1 MEKFKRLYIIYKGI
15 FDMRL
20 FVYYFLDVIL
30 SILLGIFLIQQ
41 KRFIFIVILIFVYL
55 LILKNKFSNILR
67 LILIILSFISFIN
80 IICYYSIQ
88 NDYVSLKQFR
98 VVSKNS
104 KDVILKS
111 RDSISRK
118 YIIKDF
124 ENLDDIKIG
133 MILNLDGEIKKLS
146 YYDIG
151 VVGEIKNYRINEFK
165 TDFIYKFINMK
176 NIIKDFFVT
185 KFGYEKGNILSGL
198 TFGYTSGL
206 DKEYKNDLKSL
217 GLVHI
222 LSVSGLHMNFIFIF
236 ISKILSVAPSLFVS
250 FLYLM
255 FTGVKVSGIRAF
267 TMMFLKQTAPKLYKT
282 YDGINALCV
291 AGVIILLLRPYEIFN
306 MGFVYSFSATLGIL
320 MFNSKINGYLY
331 KMPKLFA
338 DSISLILSAQI
349 FIFPISILIE
359 RKLEFGFLLSNMILV
374 PFYSILMI
382 FGILFV
388 FFGMVP
394 LVNEIMLYLINF
406 IFDIIDGG
414 ILCIKMIIPNGIYLN
429 DYIIIFILCLYVIYF
444 LSKKV
449 SYNKINNIPI
459 FLFGLCFISL
469 NVFDLKVEFGKYFD
483 KNYVILRNKF
493 RSYMYVDKKIKDTQA
508 LEEKLGVDNVFQDID
523 EKELMFS
530 NKKIKINFNDDKI
543 YVEINRKQINVL
555 NEEYTARYYS
565 NIYPNRY
572 YVIF

>member
-1 MEKFKRLYIIYKGI
+1 
-15 FDMRL
+15 MRL
-20 FVYYFLDVIL
+20 FVYYFLDIIL

-41 KRFIFIVILIFVYL
+41 KKIIFIVILIFISL
-55 LILKNKFSNILR
+55 LILKNKFSNIVR

-80 IICYYSIQ
+80 IISYYSIQ

-98 VVSKNS
+98 VVNKNS

-111 RDSISRK
+111 RDIISRK

-146 YYDIG
+146 YYDVGI
-151 VVGEIKNYRINEFK
+151 VGEIKNYKINEFK

-176 NIIKDFFVT
+176 NVIKDFFVM
-185 KFGYEKGNILSGL
+185 KFGDEKGNILSGL
-198 TFGYTSGL
+198 TFGDTSGL

-222 LSVSGLHMNFIFIF
+222 LSVSGFHMNLIFMF
-236 ISKILSVAPSLFVS
+236 ISKILSVAPSLFIS

-267 TMMFLKQTAPKLYKT
+267 TMMFLKQTAPKLYRT

-320 MFNSKINGYLY
+320 MFNRKINDYFY
-331 KMPKLFA
+331 KMPKLLA
-338 DSISLILSAQI
+338 DSVSLILSAQI

-359 RKLEFGFLLSNMILV
+359 RKLEFGFLLSNMLLV
-374 PFYSILMI
+374 PFYSVLMI

-394 LVNEIMLYLINF
+394 IVNEIILYLINF
-406 IFDIIDGG
+406 IFAVIDGG
-414 ILCIKMIIPNGIYLN
+414 ILFIKMITPKGIYLN
-429 DYIIIFILCLYVIYF
+429 DYIVIFILCLYAIYF

-449 SYNKINNIPI
+449 SYNKIKNIPI
-459 FLFGLCFISL
+459 LLFGLCFIFL

-493 RSYMYVDKKIKDTQA
+493 RSYMYVDKKIKDTQT
-508 LEEKLGVDNVFQDID
+508 LEEKLGVDKVFQDVD
-523 EKELMFS
+523 EKEIMFS
-530 NKKIKINFNDDKI
+530 NKRININFNDDKI
-543 YVEINRKQINVL
+543 YVEINRRQIDVL
-555 NEEYTARYYS
+555 NEEHTARYYS
-565 NIYPNRY
+565 DIYPNKY

>member
-1 MEKFKRLYIIYKGI
+1 
-15 FDMRL
+15 MRL
-20 FVYYFLDVIL
+20 FVYYFLDIIL

-41 KRFIFIVILIFVYL
+41 KKIIFIVILIFISL
-55 LILKNKFSNILR
+55 LILKNKFSNIVR

-80 IICYYSIQ
+80 IISYYSIQ

-98 VVSKNS
+98 VVNKNS

-111 RDSISRK
+111 RDIISRK

-133 MILNLDGEIKKLS
+133 MILNLDGEIKKLI
-146 YYDIG
+146 YYDVG
-151 VVGEIKNYRINEFK
+151 VVGEIKNYKINEFK
-165 TDFIYKFINMK
+165 TDFVYKFINMK
-176 NIIKDFFVT
+176 NVIKDFFVM
-185 KFGYEKGNILSGL
+185 KFGDEKGNILSGL
-198 TFGYTSGL
+198 TFGDTSGL

-222 LSVSGLHMNFIFIF
+222 LSVSGFHMNLIFMF
-236 ISKILSVAPSLFVS
+236 ISKILSVVPSLFIS

-267 TMMFLKQTAPKLYKT
+267 TMMFLKQTAPKLYRT

-320 MFNSKINGYLY
+320 MFNRKINDYLY
-331 KMPKLFA
+331 KMPKLLA

-359 RKLEFGFLLSNMILV
+359 RKLEFGFLLSNMLLV
-374 PFYSILMI
+374 PFYSVLMI

-394 LVNEIMLYLINF
+394 LVNEIILYLINF
-406 IFDIIDGG
+406 IFAVIDGG
-414 ILCIKMIIPNGIYLN
+414 ILFIKIITPKGIYLN

-449 SYNKINNIPI
+449 SYNKIKNIPI
-459 FLFGLCFISL
+459 LLFGLCFIFL

-493 RSYMYVDKKIKDTQA
+493 RSYMYVDKKIKETQT
-508 LEEKLGVDNVFQDID
+508 LEEKLGVDKVFQDVD
-523 EKELMFS
+523 EKEIMFS
-530 NKKIKINFNDDKI
+530 NKRININFNDDKI
-543 YVEINRKQINVL
+543 YVEINRKQIDVL

-565 NIYPNRY
+565 DIYPNKY

>member
-1 MEKFKRLYIIYKGI
+1 
-15 FDMRL
+15 MRL
-20 FVYYFLDVIL
+20 FVYYFLNVIL

-41 KRFIFIVILIFVYL
+41 KKIIFIVILIFISL
-55 LILKNKFSNILR
+55 LILKNKFSNIVR

-80 IICYYSIQ
+80 IISYYSIQ

-98 VVSKNS
+98 VVNKNS

-111 RDSISRK
+111 RDIISRK

-133 MILNLDGEIKKLS
+133 MILDLDGEIKKLS
-146 YYDIG
+146 YYDVGI
-151 VVGEIKNYRINEFK
+151 VGEIKNYKINEFK

-176 NIIKDFFVT
+176 NVIKDFFVM
-185 KFGYEKGNILSGL
+185 KFGDEKGNILSGL
-198 TFGYTSGL
+198 TFGDTSGL

-222 LSVSGLHMNFIFIF
+222 LSVSGFHMNLIFMF
-236 ISKILSVAPSLFVS
+236 ISKILSVAPSLFIS

-267 TMMFLKQTAPKLYKT
+267 TMMFLKQTAPKLYRT

-320 MFNSKINGYLY
+320 MFNRKINDYFY
-331 KMPKLFA
+331 KMPKLLA
-338 DSISLILSAQI
+338 DSVSLILSAQI

-359 RKLEFGFLLSNMILV
+359 RKLEFGFLLSNMLLV
-374 PFYSILMI
+374 PFYSVLMI

-394 LVNEIMLYLINF
+394 IVNEIILYLINF
-406 IFDIIDGG
+406 IFAVIDGG
-414 ILCIKMIIPNGIYLN
+414 ILFIKIITPKGIYLN

-449 SYNKINNIPI
+449 SYNKIKNIPI
-459 FLFGLCFISL
+459 LLFGLCFIFL

-493 RSYMYVDKKIKDTQA
+493 RSYMYVDKKIKDTQT
-508 LEEKLGVDNVFQDID
+508 LEEKLGVDKVFQDVD
-523 EKELMFS
+523 EKEIMFS
-530 NKKIKINFNDDKI
+530 NKRININFNDDKI
-543 YVEINRKQINVL
+543 YVEINRRQIDVL
-555 NEEYTARYYS
+555 NEEHTARYYS
-565 NIYPNRY
+565 DIYPNKY

>member
-1 MEKFKRLYIIYKGI
+1 
-15 FDMRL
+15 MRL
-20 FVYYFLDVIL
+20 FVYYFLNVIL

-41 KRFIFIVILIFVYL
+41 KKIIFIVILIFISL
-55 LILKNKFSNILR
+55 LILKNKFSNIVR

-80 IICYYSIQ
+80 IISYYSIQ

-98 VVSKNS
+98 VVNKNS

-111 RDSISRK
+111 RDIISRK

-146 YYDIG
+146 YYDVGI
-151 VVGEIKNYRINEFK
+151 VGEIKNYKINEFK

-176 NIIKDFFVT
+176 NVIKDFFVM
-185 KFGYEKGNILSGL
+185 KFGDEKGNILSGL
-198 TFGYTSGL
+198 TFGDTSGL

-222 LSVSGLHMNFIFIF
+222 LSVSGFHMNLIFMF
-236 ISKILSVAPSLFVS
+236 ISKILSVAPSLFIS

-267 TMMFLKQTAPKLYKT
+267 TMMFLKQTAPKLYRT

-320 MFNSKINGYLY
+320 MFNRKINDYFY
-331 KMPKLFA
+331 KMPKLLA
-338 DSISLILSAQI
+338 DSVSLILSAQI

-359 RKLEFGFLLSNMILV
+359 RKLEFGFLLSNMLLV
-374 PFYSILMI
+374 PFYSVLMI

-394 LVNEIMLYLINF
+394 IVNEIILYLINF
-406 IFDIIDGG
+406 IFAVIDGG
-414 ILCIKMIIPNGIYLN
+414 ILFIKIITPKGIYLN
-429 DYIIIFILCLYVIYF
+429 DYIVIFILCLYAIYF

-449 SYNKINNIPI
+449 SYNKIKNIPI
-459 FLFGLCFISL
+459 LLFGLCFIFL

-493 RSYMYVDKKIKDTQA
+493 RSYMYVDKKIKDTQT
-508 LEEKLGVDNVFQDID
+508 LEEKLGVDKVFQDVD
-523 EKELMFS
+523 EKEIMFS
-530 NKKIKINFNDDKI
+530 NKRININFNDDKI
-543 YVEINRKQINVL
+543 YVEINRRQIDVL
-555 NEEYTARYYS
+555 NEEHTARYYS
-565 NIYPNRY
+565 DIYPNKY

>member
-1 MEKFKRLYIIYKGI
+1 
-15 FDMRL
+15 MRL
-20 FVYYFLDVIL
+20 FVYYFLNVIL

-41 KRFIFIVILIFVYL
+41 KKIIFIVILIFISL
-55 LILKNKFSNILR
+55 LILKNKFSNIVR

-80 IICYYSIQ
+80 IISYYSIQ

-98 VVSKNS
+98 VVNKNS

-111 RDSISRK
+111 RDIISRK

-146 YYDIG
+146 YYDVG
-151 VVGEIKNYRINEFK
+151 VVGEIKNYKINEFK

-176 NIIKDFFVT
+176 NVIKDFFVM
-185 KFGYEKGNILSGL
+185 KFGDEKGNILSGL
-198 TFGYTSGL
+198 TFGDTSGL

-222 LSVSGLHMNFIFIF
+222 LSVSGFHMNLIFMF
-236 ISKILSVAPSLFVS
+236 ISKILSVAPSLFIS

-267 TMMFLKQTAPKLYKT
+267 TMMFLKQTAPKLYRT

-320 MFNSKINGYLY
+320 MFNRKINDYFY
-331 KMPKLFA
+331 KMPKLLA
-338 DSISLILSAQI
+338 DSVSLILSAQI

-359 RKLEFGFLLSNMILV
+359 RKLEFGFLLSNMLLV
-374 PFYSILMI
+374 PFYSVLMI

-394 LVNEIMLYLINF
+394 IVNEIILYLINF
-406 IFDIIDGG
+406 IFAVIDGG
-414 ILCIKMIIPNGIYLN
+414 ILFIKIITPKGIYLN

-449 SYNKINNIPI
+449 SYNKIKNIPI
-459 FLFGLCFISL
+459 LLFGLCFIFL

-493 RSYMYVDKKIKDTQA
+493 RSYMYVDKKIKDTQT
-508 LEEKLGVDNVFQDID
+508 LEEKLGVDKVFQDVD
-523 EKELMFS
+523 EKEIMFS
-530 NKKIKINFNDDKI
+530 NKRININFNDDKI
-543 YVEINRKQINVL
+543 YVEINRRQIDVL
-555 NEEYTARYYS
+555 NEEHTARYYS
-565 NIYPNRY
+565 DIYPNKY

>member
-1 MEKFKRLYIIYKGI
+1 
-15 FDMRL
+15 MRL
-20 FVYYFLDVIL
+20 FVYYFLDIIL

-41 KRFIFIVILIFVYL
+41 KKIIFIVILIFISL
-55 LILKNKFSNILR
+55 LILKNKFSNIVR

-80 IICYYSIQ
+80 IISYYSIQ

-98 VVSKNS
+98 VVNKNS

-111 RDSISRK
+111 RDIISRK

-146 YYDIG
+146 YYDVG
-151 VVGEIKNYRINEFK
+151 VVGEIKNYKINEFK

-176 NIIKDFFVT
+176 NVIKDFFVM
-185 KFGYEKGNILSGL
+185 KFGDEKGNILSGL
-198 TFGYTSGL
+198 TFGDTSGL

-222 LSVSGLHMNFIFIF
+222 LSVSGFHMNLIFMF
-236 ISKILSVAPSLFVS
+236 ISKILSVAPSLFIS

-267 TMMFLKQTAPKLYKT
+267 TMMFLKQTAPKLYRT

-320 MFNSKINGYLY
+320 MFNRKINDYFY
-331 KMPKLFA
+331 KMPKLLA
-338 DSISLILSAQI
+338 DSVSLILSAQI

-359 RKLEFGFLLSNMILV
+359 RKLEFGFLLSNMLLV
-374 PFYSILMI
+374 PFYSVLMI

-394 LVNEIMLYLINF
+394 IVNEIILYLINF
-406 IFDIIDGG
+406 IFAVIDGG
-414 ILCIKMIIPNGIYLN
+414 ILFIKMITPKGIYLN
-429 DYIIIFILCLYVIYF
+429 DYIVIFILCLYAIYF

-449 SYNKINNIPI
+449 SYNKIKNIPI
-459 FLFGLCFISL
+459 LLFGLCFIFL

-493 RSYMYVDKKIKDTQA
+493 RSYMYVDKKIKDTQT
-508 LEEKLGVDNVFQDID
+508 LEEKLGVDKVFQDVD
-523 EKELMFS
+523 EKEIMFS
-530 NKKIKINFNDDKI
+530 NKRININFNDDKI
-543 YVEINRKQINVL
+543 YVEINRKQIDVL

-565 NIYPNRY
+565 DIYPNKY

>member
-1 MEKFKRLYIIYKGI
+1 
-15 FDMRL
+15 MRL
-20 FVYYFLDVIL
+20 FVYYFLNVIL

-41 KRFIFIVILIFVYL
+41 KKIIFIVILIFISL
-55 LILKNKFSNILR
+55 LILKNKFSNIVR

-80 IICYYSIQ
+80 IISYYSIQ

-98 VVSKNS
+98 VVNKNS

-111 RDSISRK
+111 RDIISRK

-146 YYDIG
+146 YYDVG
-151 VVGEIKNYRINEFK
+151 VVGEIKNYKINEFK

-176 NIIKDFFVT
+176 NVIKDFFVM
-185 KFGYEKGNILSGL
+185 KFGDEKGNILSGL
-198 TFGYTSGL
+198 TFGDTSGL

-222 LSVSGLHMNFIFIF
+222 LSVSGFHMNLIFMF
-236 ISKILSVAPSLFVS
+236 ISKILSVAPSLFIS

-267 TMMFLKQTAPKLYKT
+267 TMMFLKQTAPKLYRT

-320 MFNSKINGYLY
+320 MFNRKINDYFY
-331 KMPKLFA
+331 KMPKLLA
-338 DSISLILSAQI
+338 DSVSLILSAQI

-359 RKLEFGFLLSNMILV
+359 RKLEFGFLLSNMLLV
-374 PFYSILMI
+374 PFYSVLMI

-394 LVNEIMLYLINF
+394 IVNEIILYLINF
-406 IFDIIDGG
+406 IFAVIDGG
-414 ILCIKMIIPNGIYLN
+414 ILFIEMITPKGIYLN
-429 DYIIIFILCLYVIYF
+429 DYIVIFILCLYAIYF

-449 SYNKINNIPI
+449 SYNKIKNIPI
-459 FLFGLCFISL
+459 LLFGLCFIFL

-493 RSYMYVDKKIKDTQA
+493 RSYMYVDKKIKDTQT
-508 LEEKLGVDNVFQDID
+508 LEEKLGVDKVFQDVD
-523 EKELMFS
+523 EKEIMFS
-530 NKKIKINFNDDKI
+530 NKRININFNDDKI
-543 YVEINRKQINVL
+543 YVEINRIQIDVL
-555 NEEYTARYYS
+555 NEEHTARYYS
-565 NIYPNRY
+565 DIYPNKY

>member
-1 MEKFKRLYIIYKGI
+1 
-15 FDMRL
+15 MRL

-41 KRFIFIVILIFVYL
+41 KKIIFIVILIFISL
-55 LILKNKFSNILR
+55 LILKNKFSNIVR

-80 IICYYSIQ
+80 IISYYSIQ

-98 VVSKNS
+98 VVNKNS

-111 RDSISRK
+111 RDIISRK

-146 YYDIG
+146 YYDVG
-151 VVGEIKNYRINEFK
+151 VVGEIKNYKINEFK

-176 NIIKDFFVT
+176 NVIKDFFVM
-185 KFGYEKGNILSGL
+185 KFGDEKGNILSGL
-198 TFGYTSGL
+198 TFGDTSGL

-222 LSVSGLHMNFIFIF
+222 LSVSGFHMNLIFMF
-236 ISKILSVAPSLFVS
+236 ISKILSVAPSLFIS

-267 TMMFLKQTAPKLYKT
+267 TMMFLKQTAPKLYRT

-320 MFNSKINGYLY
+320 IFNRKINDYFY
-331 KMPKLFA
+331 KMPKLLA
-338 DSISLILSAQI
+338 DSVSLILSAQI

-359 RKLEFGFLLSNMILV
+359 RKLEFGFLLSNMLLV
-374 PFYSILMI
+374 PFYSVLMI

-394 LVNEIMLYLINF
+394 LVNEIILYLINF
-406 IFDIIDGG
+406 IFAVIDGG
-414 ILCIKMIIPNGIYLN
+414 ILFIKMITPKGIYLN

-449 SYNKINNIPI
+449 SYNKIKNIPI
-459 FLFGLCFISL
+459 LLFSLCFIFL

-493 RSYMYVDKKIKDTQA
+493 RSYMYVDKKIKDTQT
-508 LEEKLGVDNVFQDID
+508 LEEKLGVDKVFQDVD
-523 EKELMFS
+523 EKDLMFS
-530 NKKIKINFNDDKI
+530 NKKININFNDDKI
-543 YVEINRKQINVL
+543 YVEINKKQIDVL
-555 NEEYTARYYS
+555 NQEYIARYYS
-565 NIYPNRY
+565 DIYPNKY

>member
-1 MEKFKRLYIIYKGI
+1 MEKIQKIIYKGI

-41 KRFIFIVILIFVYL
+41 KKIIFIVILIFISL
-55 LILKNKFSNILR
+55 LILKNKFSNIVR

-80 IICYYSIQ
+80 IISYYSIQ
-88 NDYVSLKQFR
+88 NDYISLKQFR
-98 VVSKNS
+98 VVNKSS

-111 RDSISRK
+111 RDIISRK

-146 YYDIG
+146 YYDVG
-151 VVGEIKNYRINEFK
+151 VVGEIKNYKINEFK

-176 NIIKDFFVT
+176 NVIKDFFVI
-185 KFGYEKGNILSGL
+185 KFGDEKGNILSGL
-198 TFGYTSGL
+198 TFGDASGL

-222 LSVSGLHMNFIFIF
+222 LSVSGFHMNLIFMF
-236 ISKILSVAPSLFVS
+236 ISKILSVAPSLFIS

-267 TMMFLKQTAPKLYKT
+267 TMMFLKQTAPKLYRT

-320 MFNSKINGYLY
+320 MFNRKINDYFY
-331 KMPKLFA
+331 KMPKLLA
-338 DSISLILSAQI
+338 DSVSLILSAQI

-359 RKLEFGFLLSNMILV
+359 RKLEFGFLLSNVLLV
-374 PFYSILMI
+374 PFYSVLMI

-394 LVNEIMLYLINF
+394 LVNEIILYLINF
-406 IFDIIDGG
+406 IFAVIDGG
-414 ILCIKMIIPNGIYLN
+414 ILFIKMITPKGIYLN
-429 DYIIIFILCLYVIYF
+429 DYIIIFILCLYIIYF

-449 SYNKINNIPI
+449 SYNKIKNIPI
-459 FLFGLCFISL
+459 LLFGLCFIFL

-493 RSYMYVDKKIKDTQA
+493 RSYMYVDKKIKDTQT
-508 LEEKLGVDNVFQDID
+508 LEEKLGVDKVFQDVD
-523 EKELMFS
+523 EKEIMFS
-530 NKKIKINFNDDKI
+530 NKRININFNDDKI
-543 YVEINRKQINVL
+543 YVEINRKQIDVL

-565 NIYPNRY
+565 DIYPNKY

>member
-1 MEKFKRLYIIYKGI
+1 
-15 FDMRL
+15 MRL
-20 FVYYFLDVIL
+20 FVYYFLNVIL

-41 KRFIFIVILIFVYL
+41 KKIIFIVILIFISL
-55 LILKNKFSNILR
+55 LILKNKFSNIVR

-80 IICYYSIQ
+80 IISYYSIQ

-111 RDSISRK
+111 RDIISRK

-146 YYDIG
+146 YYDVG
-151 VVGEIKNYRINEFK
+151 VVGEIKNYKINEFK

-176 NIIKDFFVT
+176 NVIKDFFVM
-185 KFGYEKGNILSGL
+185 KFGDEKGNILSGL
-198 TFGYTSGL
+198 TFGDTSGL

-222 LSVSGLHMNFIFIF
+222 LSVSGFHMNLIFMF
-236 ISKILSVAPSLFVS
+236 ISKILSVAPSLFIS

-267 TMMFLKQTAPKLYKT
+267 TMMFLKQTAPKLYRT

-320 MFNSKINGYLY
+320 MFNRKINDYFY
-331 KMPKLFA
+331 KMPKLLA
-338 DSISLILSAQI
+338 DSVSLILSAQI

-359 RKLEFGFLLSNMILV
+359 RKLEFGFLLSNMLLV
-374 PFYSILMI
+374 PFYSVLMI

-394 LVNEIMLYLINF
+394 IVNEIILYLINF
-406 IFDIIDGG
+406 IFAVIDGG
-414 ILCIKMIIPNGIYLN
+414 ILFIKMITPKGIYLN
-429 DYIIIFILCLYVIYF
+429 DYIVIFILCLYAIYF

-449 SYNKINNIPI
+449 SYNKIKNIPI
-459 FLFGLCFISL
+459 LLFGLCFIFL

-493 RSYMYVDKKIKDTQA
+493 RSYMYVDKKIKDTQT
-508 LEEKLGVDNVFQDID
+508 LEEKLGVDKVFQDVD
-523 EKELMFS
+523 EKEIMFS
-530 NKKIKINFNDDKI
+530 NKRININFNDDKI
-543 YVEINRKQINVL
+543 YVEINRRQIDVL
-555 NEEYTARYYS
+555 NEEHTARYYS
-565 NIYPNRY
+565 DIYPNKY

>member
-1 MEKFKRLYIIYKGI
+1 
-15 FDMRL
+15 MRL
-20 FVYYFLDVIL
+20 FVYYFLDIIL

-41 KRFIFIVILIFVYL
+41 KKIIFIVILIFISL
-55 LILKNKFSNILR
+55 LILKNKFSNIVR

-80 IICYYSIQ
+80 IISYYSIQ

-98 VVSKNS
+98 VVNKNS

-111 RDSISRK
+111 RDIISRK

-146 YYDIG
+146 YYDVG
-151 VVGEIKNYRINEFK
+151 VVGEIKNYKINEFK
-165 TDFIYKFINMK
+165 TDFVYKFINMK
-176 NIIKDFFVT
+176 NVIKDFFVM
-185 KFGYEKGNILSGL
+185 KFGDEKGNILSGL
-198 TFGYTSGL
+198 TFGDTSGL

-222 LSVSGLHMNFIFIF
+222 LSVSGFHMNLIFMF
-236 ISKILSVAPSLFVS
+236 ISKILSVVPSLFIS

-267 TMMFLKQTAPKLYKT
+267 TMMFLKQTAPKLYRT

-320 MFNSKINGYLY
+320 MFNRKINDYLY
-331 KMPKLFA
+331 KMPKLLA

-359 RKLEFGFLLSNMILV
+359 RKLEFGFLLSNMLLV
-374 PFYSILMI
+374 PFYSVLMI

-394 LVNEIMLYLINF
+394 LVNEIILYLINF
-406 IFDIIDGG
+406 IFAVIDGG
-414 ILCIKMIIPNGIYLN
+414 ILFIKMITPKGIYLN

-449 SYNKINNIPI
+449 SYNKIKNIPI
-459 FLFGLCFISL
+459 LLFGLCFIFL

-493 RSYMYVDKKIKDTQA
+493 RSYMYVDKKIKETQT
-508 LEEKLGVDNVFQDID
+508 LEEKLGVDKVFQDVD
-523 EKELMFS
+523 EKEIMFS
-530 NKKIKINFNDDKI
+530 NKRININFNDDKI
-543 YVEINRKQINVL
+543 YVEINRKQIDVL

-565 NIYPNRY
+565 DIYPNKY

>member
-1 MEKFKRLYIIYKGI
+1 
-15 FDMRL
+15 MRL
-20 FVYYFLDVIL
+20 FVYYFLDIIL

-41 KRFIFIVILIFVYL
+41 KKIIFIVILIFISL
-55 LILKNKFSNILR
+55 LILKNKFSNIVR

-80 IICYYSIQ
+80 IISYYSIQ

-98 VVSKNS
+98 VVNKNS

-111 RDSISRK
+111 RDIISRK

-146 YYDIG
+146 YYDVG
-151 VVGEIKNYRINEFK
+151 VVGEIKNYKINEFK
-165 TDFIYKFINMK
+165 TDFVYKFINMK
-176 NIIKDFFVT
+176 NVIKDFFVM

-198 TFGYTSGL
+198 TFGDTSGL

-222 LSVSGLHMNFIFIF
+222 LSVSGFHMNLIFMF
-236 ISKILSVAPSLFVS
+236 ISKILSVVPSLFIS

-267 TMMFLKQTAPKLYKT
+267 TMMFLKQTAPKLYRT

-320 MFNSKINGYLY
+320 MFNRKINDYLY
-331 KMPKLFA
+331 KMPKLLA

-359 RKLEFGFLLSNMILV
+359 RKLEFGFLLSNMLLV
-374 PFYSILMI
+374 PFYSVLMI

-394 LVNEIMLYLINF
+394 LVNEINLYLINF
-406 IFDIIDGG
+406 IFAVIDGG
-414 ILCIKMIIPNGIYLN
+414 ILFIKMITPKGIYLN

-449 SYNKINNIPI
+449 SYNKIKNIPI
-459 FLFGLCFISL
+459 LLFGLCFIFL

-493 RSYMYVDKKIKDTQA
+493 RSYMYVDKKIKETQT
-508 LEEKLGVDNVFQDID
+508 LEEKLGVDKVFQDVD
-523 EKELMFS
+523 EKEIMFS
-530 NKKIKINFNDDKI
+530 NKRININFNDDKI
-543 YVEINRKQINVL
+543 YVEINRKQIDVL

-565 NIYPNRY
+565 DIYPNKY

>member
-1 MEKFKRLYIIYKGI
+1 
-15 FDMRL
+15 MRL
-20 FVYYFLDVIL
+20 FVYYFLDIIL

-41 KRFIFIVILIFVYL
+41 KKIIFIVILIFISL
-55 LILKNKFSNILR
+55 LILKNKFSNIVR

-80 IICYYSIQ
+80 IISYYSIQ

-98 VVSKNS
+98 VVNKNS

-111 RDSISRK
+111 RDIISRK

-146 YYDIG
+146 YYDVG
-151 VVGEIKNYRINEFK
+151 VVGEIKNYKINEFK

-176 NIIKDFFVT
+176 NVIKDFFVM
-185 KFGYEKGNILSGL
+185 KFGDEKGNILSGL
-198 TFGYTSGL
+198 TFGDTSGL

-222 LSVSGLHMNFIFIF
+222 LSVSGFHMNLIFMF
-236 ISKILSVAPSLFVS
+236 ISKILSVAPSLFIS

-267 TMMFLKQTAPKLYKT
+267 TMMFLKQTAPKLYRT

-320 MFNSKINGYLY
+320 MFNRKINDYFY
-331 KMPKLFA
+331 KMPKLLA
-338 DSISLILSAQI
+338 DSVSLILSAQI

-359 RKLEFGFLLSNMILV
+359 RKLEFGFLLSNMLLV
-374 PFYSILMI
+374 PFYSVLMI

-394 LVNEIMLYLINF
+394 IVNEIILYLINF
-406 IFDIIDGG
+406 IFAVIDGG
-414 ILCIKMIIPNGIYLN
+414 ILFIKMITPKGIYLN
-429 DYIIIFILCLYVIYF
+429 DYIVIFILCLYAIYF

-449 SYNKINNIPI
+449 SYNKIKNIPI
-459 FLFGLCFISL
+459 LLFGLCFIFL

-493 RSYMYVDKKIKDTQA
+493 RSYMYVDKKIKDTQT
-508 LEEKLGVDNVFQDID
+508 LEEKLGVDKVFQDVD
-523 EKELMFS
+523 EKEIMFS
-530 NKKIKINFNDDKI
+530 NKRININFNDDKI
-543 YVEINRKQINVL
+543 YVEINRRQIDVL
-555 NEEYTARYYS
+555 NEEHTARYYS
-565 NIYPNRY
+565 DIYPNKY

>member
-1 MEKFKRLYIIYKGI
+1 
-15 FDMRL
+15 MRL

-41 KRFIFIVILIFVYL
+41 KKIIFIVILIFISL
-55 LILKNKFSNILR
+55 LILKNKFSNIVR

-80 IICYYSIQ
+80 IISYYSIQ
-88 NDYVSLKQFR
+88 NDYISLKQFR
-98 VVSKNS
+98 VVNKNS

-111 RDSISRK
+111 RDIISRK

-146 YYDIG
+146 YYDVG
-151 VVGEIKNYRINEFK
+151 VVGEIKNYKINEFK

-176 NIIKDFFVT
+176 NVIKDFFVI
-185 KFGYEKGNILSGL
+185 KFGDEKGNILSGL
-198 TFGYTSGL
+198 TFGDTSGL

-222 LSVSGLHMNFIFIF
+222 LSVSGFHMNIIFMF
-236 ISKILSVAPSLFVS
+236 ISKILSVAPSLFIS

-267 TMMFLKQTAPKLYKT
+267 TMMFLKQTAPKLYRT

-291 AGVIILLLRPYEIFN
+291 AGVIIFLLRPYEIFN

-320 MFNSKINGYLY
+320 MFNRKINDYFY
-331 KMPKLFA
+331 KMPKLLA
-338 DSISLILSAQI
+338 DSVSLILSAQI

-359 RKLEFGFLLSNMILV
+359 RKLEFGFLLSNILLV
-374 PFYSILMI
+374 PFYSVLMI

-394 LVNEIMLYLINF
+394 LVNEIILYLINF
-406 IFDIIDGG
+406 IFAVIDGG
-414 ILCIKMIIPNGIYLN
+414 ILFIKMITPKGIYLN

-449 SYNKINNIPI
+449 SYNKIKNIPI
-459 FLFGLCFISL
+459 LLFGLCFIFL

-493 RSYMYVDKKIKDTQA
+493 RSYMYVDKKIKDTQT
-508 LEEKLGVDNVFQDID
+508 LEEKLGVDKVFQDVD
-523 EKELMFS
+523 EKEIMFS
-530 NKKIKINFNDDKI
+530 NKRININFNDDKI
-543 YVEINRKQINVL
+543 YVEINRKQIDVL

-565 NIYPNRY
+565 DIYPNKY

>member
-1 MEKFKRLYIIYKGI
+1 
-15 FDMRL
+15 MRL
-20 FVYYFLDVIL
+20 FVYYFLNVIL

-41 KRFIFIVILIFVYL
+41 KKIIFIVILIFISL
-55 LILKNKFSNILR
+55 LILKNKFSNIVK

-80 IICYYSIQ
+80 IISYYSIQ

-111 RDSISRK
+111 RDIISRK

-146 YYDIG
+146 YYDVG
-151 VVGEIKNYRINEFK
+151 VVGEIKNYKINEFK

-176 NIIKDFFVT
+176 NVIKDFFVI
-185 KFGYEKGNILSGL
+185 KFGDEKGNILSGL
-198 TFGYTSGL
+198 TFGDTSGL

-222 LSVSGLHMNFIFIF
+222 LSVSGFHMNLIFMF
-236 ISKILSVAPSLFVS
+236 ISKILSVVPSLFIS

-267 TMMFLKQTAPKLYKT
+267 TMMFLKQTAPKLYRT

-320 MFNSKINGYLY
+320 MFNRKINDYFY
-331 KMPKLFA
+331 KMPKLLA
-338 DSISLILSAQI
+338 DSVSLILSAQI

-359 RKLEFGFLLSNMILV
+359 RKLEFGFLLSNMLLV
-374 PFYSILMI
+374 PFYSVLMI

-394 LVNEIMLYLINF
+394 IVNEIILYLINF
-406 IFDIIDGG
+406 IFAVIDGG
-414 ILCIKMIIPNGIYLN
+414 ILFIKMITPKGIYLN
-429 DYIIIFILCLYVIYF
+429 DYIVIFILCLYAIYF

-449 SYNKINNIPI
+449 SYNKIKNIPI
-459 FLFGLCFISL
+459 LLFGLCFIFL

-493 RSYMYVDKKIKDTQA
+493 RSYMYVDKKIKDTQT
-508 LEEKLGVDNVFQDID
+508 LEEKLGVDKVFQDVD
-523 EKELMFS
+523 EKEIMFS
-530 NKKIKINFNDDKI
+530 NKRININFNDDKI
-543 YVEINRKQINVL
+543 YVEINRRQIDVL
-555 NEEYTARYYS
+555 NEEHTARYYS
-565 NIYPNRY
+565 DIYPNKY

>member
-1 MEKFKRLYIIYKGI
+1 
-15 FDMRL
+15 MRL
-20 FVYYFLDVIL
+20 FVYYFLNVIL

-41 KRFIFIVILIFVYL
+41 KKIIFIVILIFISL
-55 LILKNKFSNILR
+55 LILKNKFSNIVR

-80 IICYYSIQ
+80 IISYYSIQ

-98 VVSKNS
+98 VVNKNS

-111 RDSISRK
+111 RDIISRK

-146 YYDIG
+146 YYDVGI
-151 VVGEIKNYRINEFK
+151 VGEIKNYKINEFK

-176 NIIKDFFVT
+176 NVIKDFFVM
-185 KFGYEKGNILSGL
+185 KFGDEKGNILSGL
-198 TFGYTSGL
+198 TFGDTSGL

-222 LSVSGLHMNFIFIF
+222 LSVSGFHMNLIFMF
-236 ISKILSVAPSLFVS
+236 ISKILSVAPSLFIS

-267 TMMFLKQTAPKLYKT
+267 TMMFLKQTAPKLYRT

-320 MFNSKINGYLY
+320 MFNRKINDYFY
-331 KMPKLFA
+331 KMPKLLA
-338 DSISLILSAQI
+338 DSVSLILSAQI

-359 RKLEFGFLLSNMILV
+359 RKLEFGFLLSNMLLV
-374 PFYSILMI
+374 PFYSVLMI

-394 LVNEIMLYLINF
+394 IVNEIILYLINF
-406 IFDIIDGG
+406 IFAVIDGG
-414 ILCIKMIIPNGIYLN
+414 ILFIKMITPKGIYLN

-449 SYNKINNIPI
+449 SYNKIKNIPI
-459 FLFGLCFISL
+459 LLFGLCFIFL

-493 RSYMYVDKKIKDTQA
+493 RSYMYVDKKIKDTQT
-508 LEEKLGVDNVFQDID
+508 LEEKLGVDKVFQDVD
-523 EKELMFS
+523 EKEIMFS
-530 NKKIKINFNDDKI
+530 NKRININFNDDKI
-543 YVEINRKQINVL
+543 YVEINRRQIDVL
-555 NEEYTARYYS
+555 NEEHTARYYS
-565 NIYPNRY
+565 DIYPNKY

>member
-1 MEKFKRLYIIYKGI
+1 
-15 FDMRL
+15 MRL
-20 FVYYFLDVIL
+20 FVYYFLDIIL

-41 KRFIFIVILIFVYL
+41 KKIIFIVILIFISL
-55 LILKNKFSNILR
+55 LILKNKFSNIVR

-80 IICYYSIQ
+80 IISYYSIQ

-98 VVSKNS
+98 VVNKSS

-111 RDSISRK
+111 RDIISRK

-146 YYDIG
+146 YYDVG
-151 VVGEIKNYRINEFK
+151 VVGEIKNYKINEFK

-176 NIIKDFFVT
+176 NVIKDFFVI
-185 KFGYEKGNILSGL
+185 KFGDEKGNILSGL
-198 TFGYTSGL
+198 TFGDTSGL

-222 LSVSGLHMNFIFIF
+222 LSVSGFHMNLIFMF
-236 ISKILSVAPSLFVS
+236 ISKILSVAPSLFIS

-267 TMMFLKQTAPKLYKT
+267 TMMFLKQTAPKLYRT

-320 MFNSKINGYLY
+320 MFNRKINDYFY
-331 KMPKLFA
+331 KMPKLLA
-338 DSISLILSAQI
+338 DSVSLILSAQI

-359 RKLEFGFLLSNMILV
+359 RKLEFGFLLSNMLLV
-374 PFYSILMI
+374 PFYSVLMI

-394 LVNEIMLYLINF
+394 LVNEIILYLINF
-406 IFDIIDGG
+406 IFAVIDGG
-414 ILCIKMIIPNGIYLN
+414 ILFIKMITPKGIYLN

-449 SYNKINNIPI
+449 SYNKIKNIPI
-459 FLFGLCFISL
+459 LLFGLCFIFL

-493 RSYMYVDKKIKDTQA
+493 RSYMYVDKKIKDTQT
-508 LEEKLGVDNVFQDID
+508 LEEKLGVDKVFQDVD
-523 EKELMFS
+523 EKEIMFS
-530 NKKIKINFNDDKI
+530 NKRININFNDDKI
-543 YVEINRKQINVL
+543 YVEINRKQIDVL

-565 NIYPNRY
+565 DIYPNKY

>member
-1 MEKFKRLYIIYKGI
+1 
-15 FDMRL
+15 MRL
-20 FVYYFLDVIL
+20 FVYYFLDIIL

-41 KRFIFIVILIFVYL
+41 KKIIFIVILIFISL
-55 LILKNKFSNILR
+55 LILKNKFSNIVR

-80 IICYYSIQ
+80 IISYYSIQ

-98 VVSKNS
+98 VVNKNS

-111 RDSISRK
+111 RDIISRK

-146 YYDIG
+146 YYDVGI
-151 VVGEIKNYRINEFK
+151 VGEIKNYKINEFK

-176 NIIKDFFVT
+176 NVIKDFFVM
-185 KFGYEKGNILSGL
+185 KFGDEKGNILSGL
-198 TFGYTSGL
+198 TFGDTSGL

-222 LSVSGLHMNFIFIF
+222 LSVSGFHMNLIFMF
-236 ISKILSVAPSLFVS
+236 ISKILSVAPSLFIS

-267 TMMFLKQTAPKLYKT
+267 TMMFLKQTAPKLYRT

-320 MFNSKINGYLY
+320 MFNRKINDYFY
-331 KMPKLFA
+331 KMPKLLA
-338 DSISLILSAQI
+338 DSVSLILSAQI

-359 RKLEFGFLLSNMILV
+359 RKLEFGFLLSNMLLV

-394 LVNEIMLYLINF
+394 IVNEIILYLINF
-406 IFDIIDGG
+406 IFAVIDGG
-414 ILCIKMIIPNGIYLN
+414 ILFIKMITPKGIYLN
-429 DYIIIFILCLYVIYF
+429 DYIVIFILCLYAIYF

-449 SYNKINNIPI
+449 SYNKIKNIPI
-459 FLFGLCFISL
+459 LLFGLCFIFL

-493 RSYMYVDKKIKDTQA
+493 RSYMYVDKKIKDTQT
-508 LEEKLGVDNVFQDID
+508 LEEKLGVDKVFQDVD
-523 EKELMFS
+523 EKEIMFS
-530 NKKIKINFNDDKI
+530 NKRININFNDDKI
-543 YVEINRKQINVL
+543 YVEINRRQIDVL
-555 NEEYTARYYS
+555 NEEHTARYYS
-565 NIYPNRY
+565 DIYPNKY

>member
-1 MEKFKRLYIIYKGI
+1 
-15 FDMRL
+15 MRL
-20 FVYYFLDVIL
+20 FVYYFLNVIL

-41 KRFIFIVILIFVYL
+41 KKIIFIVILIFISL
-55 LILKNKFSNILR
+55 LILKNKFSNIVR

-80 IICYYSIQ
+80 IISYYSIQ

-98 VVSKNS
+98 VVNKNS

-111 RDSISRK
+111 RDIISRK

-146 YYDIG
+146 YYDVG
-151 VVGEIKNYRINEFK
+151 VVGEIKNYKINEFK

-176 NIIKDFFVT
+176 NVIKDFFVM
-185 KFGYEKGNILSGL
+185 KFGDEKGNILSGL
-198 TFGYTSGL
+198 TFGDTSGL

-222 LSVSGLHMNFIFIF
+222 LSVSGFHMNLIFMF
-236 ISKILSVAPSLFVS
+236 ISKILSVAPSLFIS

-267 TMMFLKQTAPKLYKT
+267 TMMFLKQTAPKLYRT

-320 MFNSKINGYLY
+320 MFNRKINDYFY
-331 KMPKLFA
+331 KMPKLLA
-338 DSISLILSAQI
+338 DSVSLILSAQI

-359 RKLEFGFLLSNMILV
+359 RKLEFGFLLSNMLLV
-374 PFYSILMI
+374 PFYSVLMI

-394 LVNEIMLYLINF
+394 IVNEIILYLINF
-406 IFDIIDGG
+406 IFAVIDGG
-414 ILCIKMIIPNGIYLN
+414 ILFIKMITPKGIYLN
-429 DYIIIFILCLYVIYF
+429 DYIVIFILCLYAIYF

-449 SYNKINNIPI
+449 SYNKIKNIPI
-459 FLFGLCFISL
+459 LLFGLCFIFL

-493 RSYMYVDKKIKDTQA
+493 RSYMYVDKKIKDTQT
-508 LEEKLGVDNVFQDID
+508 LEEKLGVDKVFQDVD
-523 EKELMFS
+523 EKEIMFS
-530 NKKIKINFNDDKI
+530 NKRININFNDDKI
-543 YVEINRKQINVL
+543 YVEINRKQIDVL

-565 NIYPNRY
+565 DIYPNKY

>member
-1 MEKFKRLYIIYKGI
+1 
-15 FDMRL
+15 MRL
-20 FVYYFLDVIL
+20 FVYYFLNVIL

-41 KRFIFIVILIFVYL
+41 KKIIFIVILIFISL
-55 LILKNKFSNILR
+55 LILKNKFSNIVR

-80 IICYYSIQ
+80 IISYYSIQ

-98 VVSKNS
+98 VVNKNS

-111 RDSISRK
+111 RDIISRK

-146 YYDIG
+146 YYDVG
-151 VVGEIKNYRINEFK
+151 VVGEIKNYKINEFK

-176 NIIKDFFVT
+176 NVIKDFFVM
-185 KFGYEKGNILSGL
+185 KFGDEKGNILSGL
-198 TFGYTSGL
+198 TFGDTSGL

-222 LSVSGLHMNFIFIF
+222 LSVSGFHMNLIFMF
-236 ISKILSVAPSLFVS
+236 ISKILSVAPSLFIS

-267 TMMFLKQTAPKLYKT
+267 TMMFLKQTAPKLYRT

-320 MFNSKINGYLY
+320 MFNRKINDYFY
-331 KMPKLFA
+331 KMPKLLA
-338 DSISLILSAQI
+338 DSVSLILSAQI

-359 RKLEFGFLLSNMILV
+359 RKLEFGFLLSNMLLV
-374 PFYSILMI
+374 PFYSVLMI

-394 LVNEIMLYLINF
+394 IVNEIILYLINF
-406 IFDIIDGG
+406 IFAVIDGG
-414 ILCIKMIIPNGIYLN
+414 ILFIKMITPKGIYLN
-429 DYIIIFILCLYVIYF
+429 DYIVIFILCLYAIYF

-449 SYNKINNIPI
+449 SYNKIKNIPI
-459 FLFGLCFISL
+459 LLFGLCFIFL

-493 RSYMYVDKKIKDTQA
+493 RSYMYVDKKIKDTQT
-508 LEEKLGVDNVFQDID
+508 LEEKLGVDKVFQDVD
-523 EKELMFS
+523 EKEIMFS
-530 NKKIKINFNDDKI
+530 NKRININFNDDKI
-543 YVEINRKQINVL
+543 YVEINRRQIDVL
-555 NEEYTARYYS
+555 NEEHTARYYS
-565 NIYPNRY
+565 DIYPNKY

>member
-1 MEKFKRLYIIYKGI
+1 
-15 FDMRL
+15 MRL
-20 FVYYFLDVIL
+20 FVYYFLDIIL

-41 KRFIFIVILIFVYL
+41 KKIIFIVILIFISL
-55 LILKNKFSNILR
+55 LILKNKFSNIVR

-80 IICYYSIQ
+80 IISYYSIQ

-98 VVSKNS
+98 VVNKNS

-111 RDSISRK
+111 RDIISRK

-133 MILNLDGEIKKLS
+133 MILNLDGEIKKLI
-146 YYDIG
+146 YYDVG
-151 VVGEIKNYRINEFK
+151 VVGEIKNYKINEFK
-165 TDFIYKFINMK
+165 TDFVYKFINMK
-176 NIIKDFFVT
+176 NVIKDFFVM
-185 KFGYEKGNILSGL
+185 KFGDEKGNILSGL
-198 TFGYTSGL
+198 TFGDTSGL

-222 LSVSGLHMNFIFIF
+222 LSVSGFHMNLIFMF
-236 ISKILSVAPSLFVS
+236 ISKILSVVPSLFIS

-267 TMMFLKQTAPKLYKT
+267 TMMFLKQTAPKLYRT

-320 MFNSKINGYLY
+320 MFNRKINDYLY
-331 KMPKLFA
+331 KMPKLLA

-359 RKLEFGFLLSNMILV
+359 RKLEFGFLLSNMLLV
-374 PFYSILMI
+374 PFYSVLMI

-394 LVNEIMLYLINF
+394 LVNEIILYLINF
-406 IFDIIDGG
+406 IFAVIDGG
-414 ILCIKMIIPNGIYLN
+414 ILFIKMITPKGIYLN

-449 SYNKINNIPI
+449 SYNKIKNIPI
-459 FLFGLCFISL
+459 LLFGLCFIFL

-493 RSYMYVDKKIKDTQA
+493 RSYMYVDKKIKETQT
-508 LEEKLGVDNVFQDID
+508 LEEKLGVDKVFQDVD
-523 EKELMFS
+523 EKEIMFS
-530 NKKIKINFNDDKI
+530 NKRININFNDDKI
-543 YVEINRKQINVL
+543 YVEINRKQIDVL

-565 NIYPNRY
+565 DIYPNKY

>member
-1 MEKFKRLYIIYKGI
+1 
-15 FDMRL
+15 MRL
-20 FVYYFLDVIL
+20 FVYYFLNVIL

-41 KRFIFIVILIFVYL
+41 KKIIFIVILIFISL
-55 LILKNKFSNILR
+55 LILKNKFSNIVR

-80 IICYYSIQ
+80 IISYYSIQ

-98 VVSKNS
+98 VVNKNS

-111 RDSISRK
+111 RDIISRK

-146 YYDIG
+146 YYDVG
-151 VVGEIKNYRINEFK
+151 VVGEIKNYKINEFK

-176 NIIKDFFVT
+176 NVIKDFFVM
-185 KFGYEKGNILSGL
+185 KFGDEKGNILSGL
-198 TFGYTSGL
+198 TFGDTSGL

-222 LSVSGLHMNFIFIF
+222 LSVSGFHMNLIFMF
-236 ISKILSVAPSLFVS
+236 ISKILSVAPSLFIS

-267 TMMFLKQTAPKLYKT
+267 TMMFLKQTAPKLYRT

-320 MFNSKINGYLY
+320 MFNRKINDYFY
-331 KMPKLFA
+331 KMPKLLA
-338 DSISLILSAQI
+338 DSVSLILSAQI

-359 RKLEFGFLLSNMILV
+359 RKLEFGFLLSNMLLV
-374 PFYSILMI
+374 PFYSVLMI

-394 LVNEIMLYLINF
+394 IVNEIILYLINF
-406 IFDIIDGG
+406 IFAVIDGG
-414 ILCIKMIIPNGIYLN
+414 ILFIKMITPKGIYLN
-429 DYIIIFILCLYVIYF
+429 DYIIIFILCLYAIYF

-449 SYNKINNIPI
+449 SYNKIKNIPI
-459 FLFGLCFISL
+459 LLFGLCFIFL

-493 RSYMYVDKKIKDTQA
+493 RSYMYVDKKIKDTQT
-508 LEEKLGVDNVFQDID
+508 LEEKLGVDKVFQDVD
-523 EKELMFS
+523 EKEIMFS
-530 NKKIKINFNDDKI
+530 NKRININFNDDKI
-543 YVEINRKQINVL
+543 YVEINRRQIDVL
-555 NEEYTARYYS
+555 NEEHTARYYS
-565 NIYPNRY
+565 DIYPNKY

>member
-1 MEKFKRLYIIYKGI
+1 
-15 FDMRL
+15 MRL
-20 FVYYFLDVIL
+20 FVYYFLDIIL

-41 KRFIFIVILIFVYL
+41 KKIIFIVILIFISL
-55 LILKNKFSNILR
+55 LILKNKFSNIVR

-80 IICYYSIQ
+80 IISYYSIQ

-98 VVSKNS
+98 VVNKNS

-111 RDSISRK
+111 RDIISRK

-133 MILNLDGEIKKLS
+133 MILNLDGEIKKLI
-146 YYDIG
+146 YYDVG
-151 VVGEIKNYRINEFK
+151 VVGEIKNYKINEFK
-165 TDFIYKFINMK
+165 TDFVYKFINMK
-176 NIIKDFFVT
+176 NVIKDFFVM
-185 KFGYEKGNILSGL
+185 KFGDEKGNILSGL
-198 TFGYTSGL
+198 TFGDTSGL

-222 LSVSGLHMNFIFIF
+222 LSVSGFHMNLIFMF
-236 ISKILSVAPSLFVS
+236 ISKILSVVPSLFIS

-267 TMMFLKQTAPKLYKT
+267 TMMFLKQTAPKLYRT

-320 MFNSKINGYLY
+320 MFNRKINDYLY
-331 KMPKLFA
+331 KMPKLLA

-359 RKLEFGFLLSNMILV
+359 RKLEFGFLLSNMLLV
-374 PFYSILMI
+374 PFYSVLMI

-394 LVNEIMLYLINF
+394 LVNEINLYLINF
-406 IFDIIDGG
+406 IFAVIDGG
-414 ILCIKMIIPNGIYLN
+414 ILFIKMITPKGIYLN

-449 SYNKINNIPI
+449 SYNKIKNIPI
-459 FLFGLCFISL
+459 LLFGLCFIFL

-493 RSYMYVDKKIKDTQA
+493 RSYMYVDKKIKETQT
-508 LEEKLGVDNVFQDID
+508 LEEKLGVDKVFQDVD
-523 EKELMFS
+523 EKEIMFS
-530 NKKIKINFNDDKI
+530 NKRININFNDDKI
-543 YVEINRKQINVL
+543 YVEINRKQIDVL

-565 NIYPNRY
+565 DIYPNKY

>member
-1 MEKFKRLYIIYKGI
+1 
-15 FDMRL
+15 MRL
-20 FVYYFLDVIL
+20 FVYYFLNVIL

-41 KRFIFIVILIFVYL
+41 KKIIFIVILIFISL
-55 LILKNKFSNILR
+55 LILKNKFSNIVR

-80 IICYYSIQ
+80 IISYYSIQ

-98 VVSKNS
+98 VVNKNS

-111 RDSISRK
+111 RDIISRK

-146 YYDIG
+146 YYDVG
-151 VVGEIKNYRINEFK
+151 VVGEIKNYKINEFK

-176 NIIKDFFVT
+176 NVIKDFFVM
-185 KFGYEKGNILSGL
+185 KFGDEKGNILSGL
-198 TFGYTSGL
+198 TFGDTSGL

-222 LSVSGLHMNFIFIF
+222 LSVSGFHMNLIFMF
-236 ISKILSVAPSLFVS
+236 ISKILSVAPSLFIS

-267 TMMFLKQTAPKLYKT
+267 TMMFLKQTAPKLYRT

-320 MFNSKINGYLY
+320 MFNRKINDYFY
-331 KMPKLFA
+331 KMPKLLA
-338 DSISLILSAQI
+338 DSVSLILSAQI

-359 RKLEFGFLLSNMILV
+359 RKLEFGFLLSNMLLV
-374 PFYSILMI
+374 PFYSVLMI

-394 LVNEIMLYLINF
+394 IVNEIILYLINF
-406 IFDIIDGG
+406 IFAVIDGG
-414 ILCIKMIIPNGIYLN
+414 ILFIKMITPKGIYLN
-429 DYIIIFILCLYVIYF
+429 DYIVIFILCLYAIYF

-449 SYNKINNIPI
+449 SYNKIKNIPI
-459 FLFGLCFISL
+459 LLFGLCFIFL

-493 RSYMYVDKKIKDTQA
+493 RSYMYVDKKIKDTQT
-508 LEEKLGVDNVFQDID
+508 LEEKLGVDKVFQDVD
-523 EKELMFS
+523 EKEIMFS
-530 NKKIKINFNDDKI
+530 NKRININFNDDKI
-543 YVEINRKQINVL
+543 YVEINRKQIDVL
-555 NEEYTARYYS
+555 NQEYTARYYS
-565 NIYPNRY
+565 DVYPNKY

>member
-1 MEKFKRLYIIYKGI
+1 
-15 FDMRL
+15 MRL
-20 FVYYFLDVIL
+20 FVYYFLDIIL

-41 KRFIFIVILIFVYL
+41 KKIIFIVILIFISL
-55 LILKNKFSNILR
+55 LILKNKFSNIVR

-80 IICYYSIQ
+80 IISYYSIQ

-98 VVSKNS
+98 VVNKNS

-111 RDSISRK
+111 RDIISRK

-146 YYDIG
+146 YYDVG
-151 VVGEIKNYRINEFK
+151 VVGEIKNYKINEFK
-165 TDFIYKFINMK
+165 TDFVYKFINMK
-176 NIIKDFFVT
+176 NVIKDFFVM
-185 KFGYEKGNILSGL
+185 KFGGEKGNILSGL
-198 TFGYTSGL
+198 TFGDTSGL

-222 LSVSGLHMNFIFIF
+222 LSVSGFHMNLIFMF
-236 ISKILSVAPSLFVS
+236 ISKILSVVPSLFIS

-267 TMMFLKQTAPKLYKT
+267 TMMFLKQTAPKLYRT

-320 MFNSKINGYLY
+320 MFNRKINDYLY
-331 KMPKLFA
+331 KMPKLLA

-359 RKLEFGFLLSNMILV
+359 RKLEFGFLLSNMLLV
-374 PFYSILMI
+374 PFYSVLMI

-394 LVNEIMLYLINF
+394 LVNEIILYLINF
-406 IFDIIDGG
+406 IFAVIDGG
-414 ILCIKMIIPNGIYLN
+414 ILFIKMITPKGIYLN

-449 SYNKINNIPI
+449 SYNKIKNIPI
-459 FLFGLCFISL
+459 LLFGLCFIFL

-493 RSYMYVDKKIKDTQA
+493 RSYMYVDKKIKETQT
-508 LEEKLGVDNVFQDID
+508 LEEKLGVDKVFQDVD
-523 EKELMFS
+523 EKEIMFS
-530 NKKIKINFNDDKI
+530 NKRININFNDDKI
-543 YVEINRKQINVL
+543 YVEINRKQIDVL

-565 NIYPNRY
+565 DIYPNKY

>member
-1 MEKFKRLYIIYKGI
+1 
-15 FDMRL
+15 MRL
-20 FVYYFLDVIL
+20 FVYYFLNVIL

-41 KRFIFIVILIFVYL
+41 KKIIFIVILIFISL
-55 LILKNKFSNILR
+55 LILKNKFSNIVR

-80 IICYYSIQ
+80 IISYYSIQ

-98 VVSKNS
+98 VVNKNS

-111 RDSISRK
+111 RDIISRK

-146 YYDIG
+146 YYDVGI
-151 VVGEIKNYRINEFK
+151 VGEIKNYKINEFK

-176 NIIKDFFVT
+176 NVIKDFFVM
-185 KFGYEKGNILSGL
+185 KFGDEKGNILSGL
-198 TFGYTSGL
+198 TFGDTSGL

-222 LSVSGLHMNFIFIF
+222 LSVSGFHMNLIFMF
-236 ISKILSVAPSLFVS
+236 ISKILSVAPSLFIS

-267 TMMFLKQTAPKLYKT
+267 TMMFLKQTAPKLYRT

-320 MFNSKINGYLY
+320 MFNRKINDYFY
-331 KMPKLFA
+331 KMPKLLA
-338 DSISLILSAQI
+338 DSVSLILSAQI

-359 RKLEFGFLLSNMILV
+359 RKLEFGFLLSNMLLV
-374 PFYSILMI
+374 PFYSVLMI

-394 LVNEIMLYLINF
+394 IVNEIILYLINF
-406 IFDIIDGG
+406 IFAVIDGG
-414 ILCIKMIIPNGIYLN
+414 ILFIKMITPKGIYLN
-429 DYIIIFILCLYVIYF
+429 DYIVIFILCLYAIYF

-449 SYNKINNIPI
+449 SYNKIKNIPI
-459 FLFGLCFISL
+459 LLFGLCFIFL

-493 RSYMYVDKKIKDTQA
+493 RSYMYVDKKIKDTQT
-508 LEEKLGVDNVFQDID
+508 LEEKLGVDKVFQDVD
-523 EKELMFS
+523 EKEIMFS
-530 NKKIKINFNDDKI
+530 NKRINVNFNDDKI
-543 YVEINRKQINVL
+543 YVEINRKQIDVL

-565 NIYPNRY
+565 DVYPNKY

>member
-1 MEKFKRLYIIYKGI
+1 
-15 FDMRL
+15 MRL
-20 FVYYFLDVIL
+20 FVYYFLNVIL

-41 KRFIFIVILIFVYL
+41 KKIIFIVILIFISL
-55 LILKNKFSNILR
+55 LILKNKFSNIVR

-80 IICYYSIQ
+80 IISYYSIQ

-98 VVSKNS
+98 VVNKNS

-111 RDSISRK
+111 RDIISRK

-146 YYDIG
+146 YYDVG
-151 VVGEIKNYRINEFK
+151 VVGEIKNYKINEFK

-176 NIIKDFFVT
+176 NVIKDFFVM
-185 KFGYEKGNILSGL
+185 KFGDEKGNILSGL
-198 TFGYTSGL
+198 TFGDTSGL

-222 LSVSGLHMNFIFIF
+222 LSVSGFHMNLIFMF
-236 ISKILSVAPSLFVS
+236 ISKILSVAPSLFIS

-267 TMMFLKQTAPKLYKT
+267 TMMFLKQTAPKLYRT

-320 MFNSKINGYLY
+320 MFNRKINDYFY
-331 KMPKLFA
+331 KMPKLLA
-338 DSISLILSAQI
+338 DSVSLILSAQI

-359 RKLEFGFLLSNMILV
+359 RKLEFGFLLSNMLLV
-374 PFYSILMI
+374 PFYSVLMI

-394 LVNEIMLYLINF
+394 IVNEIILYLINF
-406 IFDIIDGG
+406 IFAVIDGG
-414 ILCIKMIIPNGIYLN
+414 ILFIKIITPKGIYLN
-429 DYIIIFILCLYVIYF
+429 DYIVIFILCLYAIYF

-449 SYNKINNIPI
+449 SYNKIKNIPI
-459 FLFGLCFISL
+459 LLFGLCFIFL

-493 RSYMYVDKKIKDTQA
+493 RSYMYVDKKIKDTQT
-508 LEEKLGVDNVFQDID
+508 LEEKLGVDKVFQDVD
-523 EKELMFS
+523 EKEIMFS
-530 NKKIKINFNDDKI
+530 NKRININFNDDKI
-543 YVEINRKQINVL
+543 YVEINRRQIDVL
-555 NEEYTARYYS
+555 NEEHTARYYS
-565 NIYPNRY
+565 DIYPNKY

>member
-1 MEKFKRLYIIYKGI
+1 
-15 FDMRL
+15 MRL
-20 FVYYFLDVIL
+20 FVYYFLAIIL

-41 KRFIFIVILIFVYL
+41 KKIIFIVILIFISL
-55 LILKNKFSNILR
+55 LILKNKFSNIVR

-80 IICYYSIQ
+80 IISYYSIQ

-98 VVSKNS
+98 VVNKNS

-111 RDSISRK
+111 RDIISRK

-133 MILNLDGEIKKLS
+133 MILDLDGEIKKLS
-146 YYDIG
+146 YYDVGI
-151 VVGEIKNYRINEFK
+151 VGEIKNYKINEFK

-176 NIIKDFFVT
+176 NVIKDFFVM
-185 KFGYEKGNILSGL
+185 KFGDEKGNILSGL
-198 TFGYTSGL
+198 TFGDTSGL

-222 LSVSGLHMNFIFIF
+222 LSVSGFHMNLIFMF
-236 ISKILSVAPSLFVS
+236 ISKILSVAPSLFIS

-267 TMMFLKQTAPKLYKT
+267 TMMFLKQTAPKLYRT

-320 MFNSKINGYLY
+320 MFNRKINDYFY
-331 KMPKLFA
+331 KMPKLLA
-338 DSISLILSAQI
+338 DSVSLILSAQI

-359 RKLEFGFLLSNMILV
+359 RKLEFGFLLSNMLLV
-374 PFYSILMI
+374 PFYSVLMI

-394 LVNEIMLYLINF
+394 IVNEIILYLINF
-406 IFDIIDGG
+406 IFAVIDGG
-414 ILCIKMIIPNGIYLN
+414 ILFIKIITPKGIYLN
-429 DYIIIFILCLYVIYF
+429 DYIVIFILCLYAIYF

-449 SYNKINNIPI
+449 SYNKIKNIPI
-459 FLFGLCFISL
+459 LLFGLCFIFL

-493 RSYMYVDKKIKDTQA
+493 RSYMYVDKKIKDTQT
-508 LEEKLGVDNVFQDID
+508 LEEKLGVDKVFQDVD
-523 EKELMFS
+523 EKEIMFS
-530 NKKIKINFNDDKI
+530 NKRININFNDDKI
-543 YVEINRKQINVL
+543 YVEINRRQIDVL
-555 NEEYTARYYS
+555 NEEHTARYYS
-565 NIYPNRY
+565 DIYPNKY

>member
-1 MEKFKRLYIIYKGI
+1 
-15 FDMRL
+15 MRL
-20 FVYYFLDVIL
+20 FVYYFLNVIL

-41 KRFIFIVILIFVYL
+41 KKIIFIVILIFISL
-55 LILKNKFSNILR
+55 LILKNKFSNIVR

-80 IICYYSIQ
+80 IISYYSIQ

-98 VVSKNS
+98 VVNKNS

-111 RDSISRK
+111 RDIISRK

-146 YYDIG
+146 YYDVG
-151 VVGEIKNYRINEFK
+151 VVGEIKNYKINEFK

-176 NIIKDFFVT
+176 NVIKDFFVM
-185 KFGYEKGNILSGL
+185 KFGDEKGNILSGL
-198 TFGYTSGL
+198 TFGDTSGL

-222 LSVSGLHMNFIFIF
+222 LSVSGFHMNLIFMF
-236 ISKILSVAPSLFVS
+236 ISKILSVAPSLFIS

-267 TMMFLKQTAPKLYKT
+267 TMMFLKQTAPKLYRT

-320 MFNSKINGYLY
+320 MFNRKINDYFY
-331 KMPKLFA
+331 KMPKLLA
-338 DSISLILSAQI
+338 DSVSLILSAQI

-359 RKLEFGFLLSNMILV
+359 RKLEFGFLLSNMLLV
-374 PFYSILMI
+374 PFYSVLMI

-394 LVNEIMLYLINF
+394 IVNEIILYLINF
-406 IFDIIDGG
+406 IFAVIDGG
-414 ILCIKMIIPNGIYLN
+414 ILFIKIITPKGIYLN

-449 SYNKINNIPI
+449 SYNKIKNIPI
-459 FLFGLCFISL
+459 LLFGLCFIFL

-493 RSYMYVDKKIKDTQA
+493 RSYMYVDKKIKDTQT
-508 LEEKLGVDNVFQDID
+508 LEEKLGVDKVFQDVD
-523 EKELMFS
+523 EKEIMFS
-530 NKKIKINFNDDKI
+530 NKRININFNDDKI
-543 YVEINRKQINVL
+543 YVEINRKQIDVL

-565 NIYPNRY
+565 DVYPNKY

>member
-1 MEKFKRLYIIYKGI
+1 
-15 FDMRL
+15 MRL
-20 FVYYFLDVIL
+20 FVYYFLNVIL

-41 KRFIFIVILIFVYL
+41 KKIIFIVILIFISL
-55 LILKNKFSNILR
+55 LILKNKFSNIVR

-80 IICYYSIQ
+80 IISYYSIQ

-98 VVSKNS
+98 VVNKNS

-111 RDSISRK
+111 RDIISRK

-146 YYDIG
+146 YYDVGI
-151 VVGEIKNYRINEFK
+151 VGEIKNYKINEFK

-176 NIIKDFFVT
+176 NVIKDFFVM
-185 KFGYEKGNILSGL
+185 KFGDEKGNILSGL
-198 TFGYTSGL
+198 TFGDTSGL

-222 LSVSGLHMNFIFIF
+222 LSVSGFHMNLIFMF
-236 ISKILSVAPSLFVS
+236 ISKILSVAPSLFIS

-267 TMMFLKQTAPKLYKT
+267 TMMFLKQTAPKLYRT

-320 MFNSKINGYLY
+320 MFNRKINDYFY
-331 KMPKLFA
+331 KMPKLLA
-338 DSISLILSAQI
+338 DSVSLILSAQI

-359 RKLEFGFLLSNMILV
+359 RKLEFGFLLSNMLLV
-374 PFYSILMI
+374 PFYSVLMI

-394 LVNEIMLYLINF
+394 IVNEIILYLINF
-406 IFDIIDGG
+406 IFAVIDGG
-414 ILCIKMIIPNGIYLN
+414 ILFIKMITPKGIYLN

-449 SYNKINNIPI
+449 SYNKIKNIPI
-459 FLFGLCFISL
+459 LLFGLCFIFL

-493 RSYMYVDKKIKDTQA
+493 RSYMYVDKKIKDTQT
-508 LEEKLGVDNVFQDID
+508 LEEKLGVDKVFQDVD
-523 EKELMFS
+523 EKEIMFS
-530 NKKIKINFNDDKI
+530 NKRININFNDDKI
-543 YVEINRKQINVL
+543 YVEINRKQIDVL

-565 NIYPNRY
+565 DIYPNKY

>member
-1 MEKFKRLYIIYKGI
+1 
-15 FDMRL
+15 MRL
-20 FVYYFLDVIL
+20 FVYYFLNVIL

-41 KRFIFIVILIFVYL
+41 KKIIFIVILIFISL
-55 LILKNKFSNILR
+55 LILKNKFSNIVR

-80 IICYYSIQ
+80 IISYYSIQ

-98 VVSKNS
+98 VVNKNS

-111 RDSISRK
+111 RDIISRK

-146 YYDIG
+146 YYDVGI
-151 VVGEIKNYRINEFK
+151 VGEIKNYKINEFK

-176 NIIKDFFVT
+176 NVIKDFFVM
-185 KFGYEKGNILSGL
+185 KFGDEKGNILYGL
-198 TFGYTSGL
+198 TFGDTSGL

-222 LSVSGLHMNFIFIF
+222 LSVSGFHMNLIFMF
-236 ISKILSVAPSLFVS
+236 ISKILSVAPSLFIS

-267 TMMFLKQTAPKLYKT
+267 TMMFLKQTAPKLYRT

-320 MFNSKINGYLY
+320 MFNRKINDYFY
-331 KMPKLFA
+331 KMPKLLA
-338 DSISLILSAQI
+338 DSVSLILSAQI

-359 RKLEFGFLLSNMILV
+359 RKLEFGFLLSNMLLV
-374 PFYSILMI
+374 PFYSVLMI

-394 LVNEIMLYLINF
+394 IVNEIILYLINF
-406 IFDIIDGG
+406 IFAVIDGG
-414 ILCIKMIIPNGIYLN
+414 ILFIKMITPKGIYLN
-429 DYIIIFILCLYVIYF
+429 DYIVIFILCLYAIYF

-449 SYNKINNIPI
+449 SYNKIKNIPI
-459 FLFGLCFISL
+459 LLFGLCFIFL

-493 RSYMYVDKKIKDTQA
+493 RSYMYVDKKIKDTQT
-508 LEEKLGVDNVFQDID
+508 LEEKLGVDKVFQDVD
-523 EKELMFS
+523 EKEIMFS
-530 NKKIKINFNDDKI
+530 NKRININFNDDKI
-543 YVEINRKQINVL
+543 YVEINRRQIDVL
-555 NEEYTARYYS
+555 NEEHTARYYS
-565 NIYPNRY
+565 DIYPNKY

>member
-1 MEKFKRLYIIYKGI
+1 
-15 FDMRL
+15 MRL
-20 FVYYFLDVIL
+20 FVYYFLDIIL

-41 KRFIFIVILIFVYL
+41 KKIIFIVILIFISL
-55 LILKNKFSNILR
+55 LILKNKFSNIVR

-80 IICYYSIQ
+80 IISYYSIQ

-98 VVSKNS
+98 VVNKNS

-111 RDSISRK
+111 RDIISRK

-133 MILNLDGEIKKLS
+133 MILNLDGEIKKLN
-146 YYDIG
+146 YYDVG
-151 VVGEIKNYRINEFK
+151 VVGEIKNYKINEFK

-176 NIIKDFFVT
+176 NVIKDFFVM
-185 KFGYEKGNILSGL
+185 KFGDEKGNILSGL
-198 TFGYTSGL
+198 TFGDTSGL

-222 LSVSGLHMNFIFIF
+222 LSVSGFHMNLIFMF
-236 ISKILSVAPSLFVS
+236 ISKILSVAPSLFIS

-267 TMMFLKQTAPKLYKT
+267 TMMFLKQTAPKLYRT

-320 MFNSKINGYLY
+320 MFNRKINDYFY
-331 KMPKLFA
+331 KMPKLLA
-338 DSISLILSAQI
+338 DSVSLILSAQI

-359 RKLEFGFLLSNMILV
+359 RKLEFGFLLSNMLLV
-374 PFYSILMI
+374 PFYSVLMI

-394 LVNEIMLYLINF
+394 IVNEIILYLINF
-406 IFDIIDGG
+406 IFAVIDGG
-414 ILCIKMIIPNGIYLN
+414 ILFIKMITPKGIYLN
-429 DYIIIFILCLYVIYF
+429 DYIVIFILCLYAIYF

-449 SYNKINNIPI
+449 SYNKIKNIPI
-459 FLFGLCFISL
+459 LLFGLCFIFL

-493 RSYMYVDKKIKDTQA
+493 RSYMYVDKKIKDTQT
-508 LEEKLGVDNVFQDID
+508 LEEKLGVDKVFQDVD
-523 EKELMFS
+523 EKEIMFS
-530 NKKIKINFNDDKI
+530 NKRININFNDDKI
-543 YVEINRKQINVL
+543 YVEINRKQIDVL

-565 NIYPNRY
+565 DVYPNKY

>member
-1 MEKFKRLYIIYKGI
+1 
-15 FDMRL
+15 MRL
-20 FVYYFLDVIL
+20 FVYYFLNVIL

-41 KRFIFIVILIFVYL
+41 KKIIFIVILIFISL
-55 LILKNKFSNILR
+55 LILKNKFSNIVR

-80 IICYYSIQ
+80 IISYYSIQ

-98 VVSKNS
+98 VVNKNS

-111 RDSISRK
+111 RDIISRK

-146 YYDIG
+146 YYDVG
-151 VVGEIKNYRINEFK
+151 VVGEIKNYKINEFK

-176 NIIKDFFVT
+176 NVIKDFFVM
-185 KFGYEKGNILSGL
+185 KFGDEKGNILSGL
-198 TFGYTSGL
+198 TFGDTSGL

-222 LSVSGLHMNFIFIF
+222 LSVSGFHMNLIFMF
-236 ISKILSVAPSLFVS
+236 ISKILSVAPSLFIS

-267 TMMFLKQTAPKLYKT
+267 TMMFLKQTAPKLYRT

-320 MFNSKINGYLY
+320 MFNRKINDYFY
-331 KMPKLFA
+331 KMPKLLA
-338 DSISLILSAQI
+338 DSVSLILSAQI

-359 RKLEFGFLLSNMILV
+359 RKLEFGFLLSNMLLV
-374 PFYSILMI
+374 PFYSVLMI

-394 LVNEIMLYLINF
+394 IVNEIILYLINF
-406 IFDIIDGG
+406 IFAVIDGG
-414 ILCIKMIIPNGIYLN
+414 ILFIEMITPKGIYLN
-429 DYIIIFILCLYVIYF
+429 DYIVIFILCLYAIYF

-449 SYNKINNIPI
+449 SYNKIKNIPI
-459 FLFGLCFISL
+459 LLFGLCFIFL

-493 RSYMYVDKKIKDTQA
+493 RSYMYVDKKIKDTQT
-508 LEEKLGVDNVFQDID
+508 LEEKLGVDKVFQDVD
-523 EKELMFS
+523 EKEIMFS
-530 NKKIKINFNDDKI
+530 NKRININFNDDKI
-543 YVEINRKQINVL
+543 YVEINRRQIDVL
-555 NEEYTARYYS
+555 NEEHTARYYS
-565 NIYPNRY
+565 DIYPNKY